1 MKRLVLIGIISIIA
15 VVGLGFFSVAQARSV
30 RTNETVLIS
39 KDEVVDNLLVAFG
52 TNVNI
57 DGTVNGDVYCGAESV
72 NITGT
77 VNGDVF
83 CTATYL
89 NINGKVTGSVR
100 IAGQDIK
107 LNGEVTRN
115 VMAAGE
121 SVIFDQQSLT
131 GQDIIVAGGI
141 IKLYGKVGR
150 DADLHGENVS
160 VGAEIGRDL
169 TGSMQ
174 QLYIAPSAKIAG
186 DVSYRSP
193 NELNRSSEAII
204 GGEIKRATSATNGID
219 FGANIVASI
228 LVIVFILVSLL
239 LVSMVSVLV
248 YPALFVKTN
257 DIIKNK
263 AGQSALGGVVVI
275 FVVPLLMLF
284 LALTFIG
291 LPLTMLILAIW
302 AVVVLLSGPVM
313 AYFVGSLI
321 LRNKKS
327 PLGAMALGSVIIIGL
342 YLIPLINVFTMLA
355 VGLFGSGSI
364 AINMLEARKK
374 VK

>member
-57 DGTVNGDVYCGAESV
+57 DGTVNGDVFCGAESV
-72 NITGT
+72 IITGT

-89 NINGKVTGSVR
+89 NINGKVNGSVR

-131 GQDIIVAGGI
+131 GQDIVVAGGI

-204 GGEIKRATSATNGID
+204 GGEIKRAIATTNGID

-228 LVIVFILVSLL
+228 FVIVFILVSLL
-239 LVSMVSVLV
+239 LVSMVSVVV
-248 YPALFVKTN
+248 YPDLFVKTN

-263 AGQSALGGVVVI
+263 AGQSALGGVVVV

-291 LPLTMLILAIW
+291 LPLTLLILAIW

-342 YLIPLINVFTMLA
+342 YLIPLINVLTMLA

-374 VK
+374 